1 MADEFALRV
10 PEGLTRKGHELAVL
24 RDQYYRELYA
34 SGRWKHYGT
43 EAEVK
48 AKLEETAA
56 EVAKWQTML
65 ARIADASE
73 AAPEAKA

>member
-56 EVAKWQTML
+56 EVAKWQMML

>member
-10 PEGLTRKGHELAVL
+10 PDGLTRKGHELAVL

-43 EAEVK
+43 EAEIK
-48 AKLEETAA
+48 AKLDETAA
-56 EVAKWQTML
+56 EVAKWQGML
-65 ARIADASE
+65 ERGAEKPE
-73 AAPEAKA
+73 AASMPEQ

>member
-10 PEGLTRKGHELAVL
+10 PDGLTRKGHELAVL

-56 EVAKWQTML
+56 EVAKWLIML
-65 ARIADASE
+65 ERGGE
-73 AAPEAKA
+73 KPETTPDAKA

>member
-56 EVAKWQTML
+56 EVAKWQMML
-65 ARIADASE
+65 TRIADASE